1 MKKILFLLLAIT
13 TLYSCNEENSNL
25 PDGLFAKIATSKGDI
40 IVALDYK
47 STNNGRQL
55 LLWPKVKLS
64 LMTT

>member
-1 MKKILFLLLAIT
+1 MKKRSYSYYSQLLHYILAT
-13 TLYSCNEENSNL
+13 RKTAT

-55 LLWPKVKLS
+55 CYFGRR
-64 LMTT
+64 